1 MLKMV
6 VEVGDV
12 KLKSLSESLD
22 SEDTTNPF
30 QKKRVQ
36 TTNHPHQSKLNDI
49 FNYIFLGLHILS

>member
-6 VEVGDV
+6 VEVGGV

-30 QKKRVQ
+30 QKKS
-36 TTNHPHQSKLNDI
+36 TNYKPSTLVKAKWY
-49 FNYIFLGLHILS
+49 F

>member
-6 VEVGDV
+6 VEVGGV

-30 QKKRVQ
+30 QKRQCKPSTLV
-36 TTNHPHQSKLNDI
+36 KAK
-49 FNYIFLGLHILS
+49 

>member
-6 VEVGDV
+6 VEVGGV

-30 QKKRVQ
+30 KKRVQ
-36 TTNHPHQSKLNDI
+36 TTNHPH
-49 FNYIFLGLHILS
+49 

>member
-36 TTNHPHQSKLNDI
+36 TTNHPH
-49 FNYIFLGLHILS
+49 